1 METERTPAMTTS
13 TRKARIDP
21 AIRAIVLAR
30 HDGCVV
36 CGDRQANECGH
47 IIAEAKGGKATEGN
61 LLRMCGAC
69 NRAQGSKNVAFAGYA
84 KAISLRATYGE
95 ALATID
101 SRRAQWA
108 AYLARGEHGSLGRL
122 AKPFRPQ

>member
-1 METERTPAMTTS
+1 MS
-13 TRKARIDP
+13 KKARIP
-21 AIRAIVLAR
+21 ASIRAIVLAS
-30 HDGCVV
+30 HNCCVA

-47 IIAEAKGGKATEGN
+47 IIAEAKGGKVTESN
-61 LLRMCGAC
+61 LVRLCGAC

-84 KAISLRATYGE
+84 KAVSLRATYGE

-108 AYLARGEHGSLGRL
+108 AYLAHGEHGSLGRL
-122 AKPFRPQ
+122 AKPYRPR